1 MPSPLDLDVD
11 LHRTPADSGPG
22 SAGRAWRERLHA
34 ALEKHRGL
42 TPEAILDRLL
52 EQLPTDPIN
61 VFKAITATLPRP
73 LFGGPEPE
81 FRYATCRPERAKT
94 ARRRA

>member
-1 MPSPLDLDVD
+1 VKIDPPEPFRPITRRGVCEGCRAGVDSPVRVYLTEDYRGHFTQVGAPVPLVRW
-11 LHRTPADSGPG
+11 HC
-22 SAGRAWRERLHA
+22 A
-34 ALEKHRGL
+34 ACV
-42 TPEAILDRLL
+42 A
-52 EQLPTDPIN
+52 
-61 VFKAITATLPRP
+61 AITATLPRP